1 MDVTK
6 PLTTADWRIWPE
18 SKDQKAPL
26 CYLLW
31 GQNGRRK
38 PKYSAKILVQ
48 YHFVLHKSHKKN
60 PRMEPETLRWE
71 ATTNLLDSRFSI
83 TPIFHST
90 KRPFASSS
98 SSSQQLVDCSYGTC
112 SLGSRSAAIWIM
124 HNAAGLKV
132 LWVTSRHEKE
142 RFRLNI
148 SFRFNW
154 ISRTL
159 NWEMWRPAALDKKN

>member
-1 MDVTK
+1 MWTVTK
-6 PLTTADWRIWPE
+6 RLTTANWRIWPE
-18 SKDQKAPL
+18 CKDQNAPF

-31 GQNGRRK
+31 GTNGRIK
-38 PKYSAKILVQ
+38 PKYSAKILLQ
-48 YHFVLHKSHKKN
+48 YHFVLHKSHKEY
-60 PRMEPETLRWE
+60 PGMEPEPLRWE
-71 ATTNLLDSRFSI
+71 ATTDLLESRVSI
-83 TPIFHST
+83 IPIFHST
-90 KRPFASSS
+90 QGTFASC
-98 SSSQQLVDCSYGTC
+98 SSQQLVECSYRTC

-124 HNAAGLKV
+124 HTAAGLKV

-159 NWEMWRPAALDKKN
+159 NWEMWRPAALDKKY